1 MNKLIIFL
9 MLFILSAAVQAAR
22 PLADI
27 FVVPEVARHDAPEF
41 VSENLHGGSTALA
54 DYRGKLVLLN
64 FWATW
69 CMPCRE
75 EMPGME
81 SLWQK
86 YKDQGLIVLA
96 ISNDEGSKKRVETFF
111 KMFDLSFPVLL
122 DPDSKVSDL
131 YKVSS
136 MPTSFL
142 IDGNGKIISRI
153 VGTEEWFSPEAI
165 QLVEN
170 LLSQSMTQN

>member
-1 MNKLIIFL
+1 MSKQIIFPL
-9 MLFILSAAVQAAR
+9 LLLLSGVAQAVT
-22 PLADI
+22 PLNNLV
-27 FVVPEVARHDAPEF
+27 VVPEVARHAAPDF
-41 VSENLHGGSTALA
+41 VSENLRGGNIGLA
-54 DYRGKLVLLN
+54 DYKGKIVLLN

-69 CMPCRE
+69 CMPCRA

-81 SLWQK
+81 KLWQK
-86 YKDQGLIVLA
+86 YKEQGFVVVA
-96 ISNDEGSKKRVETFF
+96 VSNDEGSKKRVETFS
-111 KMFDLSFPVLL
+111 KLLDLSFPILL
-122 DPDSKVSDL
+122 DPEGEVNDL

-165 QLVEN
+165 QLVED
-170 LLSQSMTQN
+170 LLSQ

>member
-1 MNKLIIFL
+1 MNKMIFL
-9 MLFILSAAVQAAR
+9 SLVLLLSSVVHAASPFANLFI
-22 PLADI
+22 
-27 FVVPEVARHDAPEF
+27 VPEIARHSAPDF
-41 VSENLHGGSTALA
+41 ISENLRGGKSGLA
-54 DYRGKLVLLN
+54 DYRGKIVLLN

-81 SLWQK
+81 ALWRK
-86 YKDQGLIVLA
+86 YKDQGFAIVA
-96 ISNDEGSKKRVETFF
+96 ISTDEGPKKRIETFS
-111 KMFDLSFPVLL
+111 KLLDLSFPILL
-122 DPDSKVSDL
+122 DPEGEVNDL
-131 YKVSS
+131 YKVST

-153 VGTEEWFSPEAI
+153 VGTEEWSSPEAI

-170 LLSQSMTQN
+170 LLSRSVLQH